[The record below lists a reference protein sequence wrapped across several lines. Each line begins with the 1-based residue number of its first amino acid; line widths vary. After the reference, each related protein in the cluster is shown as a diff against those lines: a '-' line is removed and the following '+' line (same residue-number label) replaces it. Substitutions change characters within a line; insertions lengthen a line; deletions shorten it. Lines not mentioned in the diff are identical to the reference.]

1 MPNPTFN
8 VKLASPSSILF
19 EGKAE
24 SVTSTNSKGLFDI
37 LADHANFITLI
48 ENKPIII
55 RVADKLPLTFTFPI
69 AIIYTSSNRVNIYT
83 YSQSQSS

>member
-8 VKLASPSSILF
+8 VKVSSPSSTLF

-55 RVADKLPLTFTFPI
+55 RVPGKQPLSFTFPI
-69 AIIYTSSNRVNIYT
+69 AIIYTSQNTVNIYT
-83 YSQSQSS
+83 YSQS